1 MQHSAPA
8 AQHAPAAHA
17 PTLELNKVTPAASFK
32 SKVDFMINPKKINK
46 EKNGKRTWMV
56 PSGGAKFH
64 WRLG

>member
-32 SKVDFMINPKKINK
+32 NKDDFMINPKKLI
-46 EKNGKRTWMV
+46 KRKMEN
-56 PSGGAKFH
+56 
-64 WRLG
+64 